1 MEKLK
6 KERNAA
12 KNIETRKKI
21 QAYGMIWPDVQH
33 CSAIARFWFF
43 LEFLVADG
51 SSVVAL
57 IQFT

>member
-12 KNIETRKKI
+12 KNIEMRKKI

-33 CSAIARFWFF
+33 CSAIARFWNFW
-43 LEFLVADG
+43 
-51 SSVVAL
+51 
-57 IQFT
+57 